1 MGEYFSGWDTD
12 LYETNEEIIN
22 DNYFFLKSNYNKKNI
37 FGNTLLMKACTTN
50 NLYIVNHLLNIKSD
64 VNMKN
69 KSKNTA
75 LFGTS
80 KNGNEKI
87 LERLFMENVNCNSI
101 NVFKQTSLMAACHNG
116 HINIV
121 NLLLENNVNCNSQDN
136 KGRTALMNASSCG
149 NYDVIENLEK
159 TNYYYIF
166 QNQNKYINI
175 INLLLIN
182 NIQCNL
188 QDDNG
193 YTALMVASILGYEKI
208 VKRLLEYKNN
218 GSFCDYN
225 LTDNNENTALLL
237 ASEHVNIK
245 VFDILFK
252 HNVNEIKK
260 SIKLFTK
267 YGFKKN
273 IPTVIVNIIINY
285 VI

>member
-1 MGEYFSGWDTD
+1 
-12 LYETNEEIIN
+12 
-22 DNYFFLKSNYNKKNI
+22 
-37 FGNTLLMKACTTN
+37 
-50 NLYIVNHLLNIKSD
+50 
-64 VNMKN
+64 
-69 KSKNTA
+69 
-75 LFGTS
+75 
-80 KNGNEKI
+80 
-87 LERLFMENVNCNSI
+87 MENVNCNSVNI
-101 NVFKQTSLMAACHNG
+101 FKQTSLMVACHNG
-116 HINIV
+116 YINTV
-121 NLLLENNVNCNSQDN
+121 NLLLENNVNCNLQDD

-149 NYDVIENLEK
+149 NYDVIKNLEK

-237 ASEHVNIK
+237 ASEHVNIE
-245 VFDILFK
+245 VFNILFK

-260 SIKLFTK
+260 GIKLFTK
-267 YGFKKN
+267 YGFRKN